1 MKRRTMEKLADRR
14 ETFPSMPREGWAR
27 GKQARAIVRNNS
39 TLDVWHDSTLGA
51 LELMGYNGI
60 ALVGISAVCLK
71 NK

>member
-14 ETFPSMPREGWAR
+14 ERFPAMPREGWAR
-27 GKQARAIVRNNS
+27 GNRIVRNNS
-39 TLDVWHDSTLGA
+39 TLDVRHDSTLGA